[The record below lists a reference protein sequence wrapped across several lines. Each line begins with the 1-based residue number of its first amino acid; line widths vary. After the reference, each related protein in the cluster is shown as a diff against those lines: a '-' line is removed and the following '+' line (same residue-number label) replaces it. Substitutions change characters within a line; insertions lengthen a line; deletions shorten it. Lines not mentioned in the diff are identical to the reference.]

1 MRLFKTIELVR
12 IHWFGNRK
20 QNIKK
25 SFFKHVRVFLPSVK
39 VGELINKWTKCGG
52 FEIEEIRNQQAY
64 ITDL

>member
-1 MRLFKTIELVR
+1 M
-12 IHWFGNRK
+12 
-20 QNIKK
+20 
-25 SFFKHVRVFLPSVK
+25 RVFLPSVK

>member
-1 MRLFKTIELVR
+1 MIRKSKTERYIKFK
-12 IHWFGNRK
+12 
-20 QNIKK
+20 KK
-25 SFFKHVRVFLPSVK
+25 PFFKHVRVFLPSVK